1 MITTCEHCDKKYKI
15 DPSKIKGASAKFKC
29 KACGNV
35 VTVTKTKEMQE
46 PSPVTIT
53 KTKKPLK
60 KESVK
65 KEKSDEAVGFAAS
78 IRTKITLII
87 VLLVIV
93 SLGCVGVIAVYTSR
107 TALSD
112 QAENHLRQI
121 STQKAKEYNQ
131 LFERINEGLE
141 SLADYS
147 SILSESD
154 YIDTENDYN
163 LIIIFSETGP
173 TKANDFEARKV
184 KVQKKYMQFQ
194 RMGQAFTSFVKSNP
208 YILAG
213 YTCSESFDG
222 STLMVL
228 DDNANTYEAL
238 MGLDTY
244 HPHAR
249 PWYQNAK
256 KAQKTIWTAPYIDA
270 STKKLIVTCATP
282 VFGSDKSFIGVASF
296 DVALTTIEQGILKL
310 DIGYN
315 SYAFLIDKQ
324 GKVLVRPGMK
334 EGNLKWDSS
343 YKSDN
348 LLKTGNPEFT
358 AITRKMVKGT
368 KGINSYSDP
377 DKGETYIA
385 YAPIKAINAS
395 MGIVVA
401 KKAVIQPAVTA
412 QMYIA
417 GVCIAVLIISIA
429 IGFLIGN
436 GITKPINE
444 LTMMAN
450 LISQGKMDLDVIE
463 EKRKDEIGILTKSFN
478 RLVISLKLA
487 MSR

>member
-1 MITTCEHCDKKYKI
+1 MIATCDHCDKKYKI
-15 DPSKIKGASAKFKC
+15 DPTKLRGPSAKFKC
-29 KACGNV
+29 KVCGNV
-35 VTVTKTKEMQE
+35 VTITKAEKKQE
-46 PSPVTIT
+46 TPSVTIT
-53 KTKKPLK
+53 KAKKPLK
-60 KESVK
+60 KESVTKDK
-65 KEKSDEAVGFAAS
+65 KDKAVGFAAS

-87 VLLVIV
+87 VLLVVV

-112 QAENHLRQI
+112 QAEKQLRQI

-131 LFERINEGLE
+131 LFERINEGIE
-141 SLADYS
+141 SLANYS

-154 YIDTENDYN
+154 DIDKENDFN
-163 LIIIFSETGP
+163 LILIFNETGP
-173 TKANDFEARKV
+173 SKDSDFKTRKA

-194 RMGQAFTSFVKSNP
+194 RMGQVFTSFVKSNP
-208 YILAG
+208 YLLAG
-213 YTCSESFDG
+213 YITSESIDG
-222 STLMVL
+222 STIMVVN
-228 DDNANTYEAL
+228 DKGTYEAL

-244 HPHAR
+244 HPSVR
-249 PWYQNAK
+249 PWYTNVK
-256 KAQKTIWTAPYIDA
+256 KEQKTIWTAPYIDA
-270 STKKLIVTCATP
+270 STKELIVTCATP
-282 VFGSDKSFIGVASF
+282 VFGSDKSFIGVAAF

-334 EGNLKWDSS
+334 KGDLKWDNS
-343 YKSDN
+343 YTSDN
-348 LLKTGNPEFT
+348 LLETGNPEFT
-358 AITRKMVKGT
+358 KITSKMIKGAT
-368 KGINSYSDP
+368 GIDTYNDP
-377 DKGETYIA
+377 DKGKTYIA
-385 YAPIKAINAS
+385 YSPIKAINAS

-401 KKAVIQPAVTA
+401 KNAVIQPAITA
-412 QMYIA
+412 QKYII
-417 GVCIAVLIISIA
+417 GVFLIVLLLSII

-463 EKRKDEIGILTKSFN
+463 ENRKDEIGILTKSFN